1 MYRNPQANV
10 RSGSRANKAGAEFS
24 GPAIV
29 EQIDSTVVVP
39 PNTTATVDKYLN
51 ILIRVKG

>member
-1 MYRNPQANV
+1 M
-10 RSGSRANKAGAEFS
+10 KAGAEFT

-39 PNTTATVDKYLN
+39 PKATAKVDQYMN
-51 ILIRVKG
+51 ILIRVKD